1 MVCVMPL
8 TWLSRS
14 HPHWCF
20 VWVAES
26 CCPFWLPL
34 LGEADLKDN
43 VWWTYPTAINTLI
56 ESWTLFMFLLLF
68 AFVFQSFSGLVRTGM
83 ASEAS
88 LALSEGGRH
97 YLWGYVP
104 CVNASLILHV
114 KDCLLVAPL
123 SHHQVKCLY
132 IISSSNLWMVCM
144 LLLGDVCRLVSS
156 TCGSCLV
163 MSYPSKFGFKQPQN
177 VASAGSMNIFIPHR
191 ACHQRVHVAEL

>member
-97 YLWGYVP
+97 LWGYVP
-104 CVNASLILHV
+104 CVNASLILHDKV
-114 KDCLLVAPL
+114 CLLVVL
-123 SHHQVKCLY
+123 HEV
-132 IISSSNLWMVCM
+132 IIKSNA
-144 LLLGDVCRLVSS
+144 SI
-156 TCGSCLV
+156 
-163 MSYPSKFGFKQPQN
+163 SYPAQTYGWSVCCFLVTF
-177 VASAGSMNIFIPHR
+177 V
-191 ACHQRVHVAEL
+191 V